1 MPTAAF
7 DTEEALHGHVYGT
20 TDNSLVIAIAQTET
34 EAKVAANLGEALA
47 ELGPRTVVLNLSGHP
62 TRFDLD
68 VSWPT
73 APEQQWLAGCWAP
86 MPLQW
91 YGCELAIARG
101 IDPDKMIYP
110 NLGRRLN
117 VRIRKEA

>member
-1 MPTAAF
+1 
-7 DTEEALHGHVYGT
+7 
-20 TDNSLVIAIAQTET
+20 
-34 EAKVAANLGEALA
+34 
-47 ELGPRTVVLNLSGHP
+47 
-62 TRFDLD
+62 